1 MPKSTIS
8 QFDLNDKRY
17 IASQVVS
24 NSSSVEENEPFEYDA
39 TFPSDKP
46 YQEQM
51 RLSIDPTGQS
61 AQEVINGVTVSYGGV
76 FEGKGSQIFI
86 SGDGLSEDDK
96 KFIKS
101 RISFSNQSGGNDL
114 LVISA
119 KDIAMRKPDGI
130 QYFDI
135 TIPYIEQEVQYTVS
149 EQDVDMMLIS
159 HSGSLI
165 NEASISITGTDNPV
179 VNIDLGVV
187 QGEYES
193 FQIKDITNYDSGIS
207 IYSTIP
213 SSLDSIDF
221 EIKYTLNGE
230 TGFRIIDTHPSVPY
244 KYNDYSTYIYAQV
257 SFDVYESLGNK
268 YFDLE
273 IYRQPSG
280 NDLKIFYISTKPGVW
295 SNLDIRLYEN
305 SGWPN
310 YKHTLD
316 IQGSWTTSQFNAI
329 GFAGIN
335 INYKYKIEYSGG
347 LYLVTVTNST
357 YTKTYSF
364 APYEHIERILSIN
377 VFSSSNF
384 KCTVDDSFR
393 SVPFSLV
400 NLTSGF
406 VNCGYGINNPVYNKV
421 TLDGRSFSKQISF
434 YYYGDNSSYLLSN
447 LIYDLGYASLNT
459 DSIDGLGCIV
469 VPYCYFTWLE
479 ESSMYLNTFDWIDIS
494 DGSVLD
500 FNFGFPIKIGESNIA
515 IESSNNSY
523 TISDLCYDLYSNLV
537 SSSNSIIIPEI
548 SITPNPAHANLSA
561 VSVDNGFYYSEDE
574 VNSVVLIPVNGI
586 YSDYKTFTLNEENTL
601 ANLRDEINSDD
612 TMKEV
617 IFCSVLNGY
626 NNESQKNLL
635 ESSYQKISRDGTI
648 YMSNIDSSLNF
659 SYSTVNYSS
668 TDSLASAM
676 NSNLGVYGISV
687 ISYSDYNPLDINEI
701 FPAKS
706 FYQSSLTIT
715 GTTEYDPDP
724 SPPSYDFTVNCN
736 IKYASGSDP
745 GEDKGVQVS
754 LGGYEKNGVFYPNES
769 PNTFFEPD
777 YNTEFPIEFQVQE
790 ADVVYLLVR
799 TRMNDDGNSFS
810 IMEDDYECVVTYSN
824 GSKKELIYGYK
835 PTDSLYTNAWT
846 EDFGMPVVIAI
857 PAKSVKMNV
866 MIQDS
871 ARADSLS
878 LVIKN
883 MPSEINDFGFLA
895 INRTNLSNSQTES
908 KNSMSYGLV
917 LDNRGVWD
925 ILIAPEAIIYKN
937 SSGQFSHLN
946 TYYAYEAEDADE
958 SWDFEFLDES
968 LIPDEVKPF
977 VSLSSVPNY
986 SKVWILRIEHGLKEY
1001 LKNLR
1006 KNAEE
1011 GSNEGC
1017 SIYFDIL
1024 VTGRDSGIQGVC
1036 RVYVYYDYTC
1046 VYDVGLCD
1054 FYWNMIDPPKPA
1066 KPQYIDGRLDFVYQS
1081 LVDCSLIDFDG
1092 STEDI
1097 TEIDI
1102 PVMVTVKNIPTFK
1115 NGNALLLMKG
1125 RYTSE
1130 IQGFYFPTEDQLDN
1144 LKFENCNALSETL
1157 PLASRVNRETLWLP
1171 NGDVITDINEINS
1184 KLKTEKSYM
1193 WIRPALHFP
1202 VDDKIK
1208 ECAEDEIVIV
1218 GIGYQFKNWVNG
1230 NREEN
1235 YICGV
1240 NLYLPVG
1247 IITTPEMA
1255 LCYKFYYNQTEG

>member
-76 FEGKGSQIFI
+76 FEGKGSQISI

-179 VNIDLGVV
+179 VNIDLGIV

-230 TGFRIIDTHPSVPY
+230 TGFRIIDTHAQYAY
-244 KYNDYSTYIYAQV
+244 KINNYSTYVYCNSTLDV
-257 SFDVYESLGNK
+257 SEYGNTK
-268 YFDLE
+268 YFDLGIE
-273 IYRQPSG
+273 RIVQGSDKRV
-280 NDLKIFYISTKPGVW
+280 FYIESEFGAW
-295 SNLDIRLYEN
+295 NNLDIRVYTSSYWPTYKRILEIDGTLSSN
-305 SGWPN
+305 SFDA
-310 YKHTLD
+310 L
-316 IQGSWTTSQFNAI
+316 
-329 GFAGIN
+329 GFTGTN
-335 INYKYKIEYSGG
+335 NTYQYKITYLSSEDKYEITVRNNVTSKTFVYDSGDPI
-347 LYLVTVTNST
+347 YKVT
-357 YTKTYSF
+357 
-364 APYEHIERILSIN
+364 LSN
-377 VFSSSNF
+377 WQSNF
-384 KCTVDDSFR
+384 GNTLRLDVKSKFKNMPMNMLRV
-393 SVPFSLV
+393 
-400 NLTSGF
+400 TSGF
-406 VNCGYGINNPVYNKV
+406 VNCGLVWTWNKV
-421 TLDGRSFSKQISF
+421 DLDGSSYSFSTEFQYEGSSTSNFGNILYRLGYNQTTSRQIDGFGAIVRPLCGDEWLNEYAVQIDEFGWTDISSGSSF
-434 YYYGDNSSYLLSN
+434 EIGCSSGTTISQASVEYNISESKTIYDLCQDLSN
-447 LIYDLGYASLNT
+447 LLSDNAPNIPIEV
-459 DSIDGLGCIV
+459 SISPNPSHSNL
-469 VPYCYFTWLE
+469 
-479 ESSMYLNTFDWIDIS
+479 
-494 DGSVLD
+494 SV
-500 FNFGFPIKIGESNIA
+500 FSVTNG
-515 IESSNNSY
+515 SY
-523 TISDLCYDLYSNLV
+523 TSPNEPASVN
-537 SSSNSIIIPEI
+537 NIII
-548 SITPNPAHANLSA
+548 
-561 VSVDNGFYYSEDE
+561 NGSYT
-574 VNSVVLIPVNGI
+574 
-586 YSDYKTFTLNEENTL
+586 DYKTFTLNEEDTL

-612 TMKEV
+612 IMKEV
-617 IFCSVLNGY
+617 VFCSVLNGY

-635 ESSYQKISRDGTI
+635 ESAYQKISRDGTI
-648 YMSNIDSSLNF
+648 YISNIDSSLNF
-659 SYSTVNYSS
+659 SYSTINYSS

-687 ISYSDYNPLDINEI
+687 VSYSDYNPLDINEI

-810 IMEDDYECVVTYSN
+810 IMEGDYECVVTYSN

-835 PTDSLYTNAWT
+835 PTDSLYTDAWT

-917 LDNRGVWD
+917 LDNRGAWD
-925 ILIAPEAIIYKN
+925 ILIAPEAIMYKN

-1001 LKNLR
+1001 LKSLR

-1235 YICGV
+1235 FICGV